1 MFVFAVHFAFCQH
14 LDIYYTTVDILC
26 SYMMYWSVGSIYT
39 LSLRV
44 FSYSR
49 LNNAMTH
56 PLRGPRLMMTFHASL
71 VSGELD
77 AKPSFTMEVG
87 LVHFQSTFQ
96 DSNGPQY
103 SSVPAWVLETM
114 PRPEI
119 MTEFNISPVMPSLI
133 KRFLR
138 KLPNAS
144 APGPDRISYLH
155 LKKLP
160 STHHFLATLFS
171 NIILTNHR
179 SPTIWCKGILRLI
192 HKGGDTESLENFC
205 PIALTSCVGKLLHRI
220 LASRLVEFMMANN
233 IINPELQKG
242 FLSGNPK
249 VFEHVLS
256 LNAIIDNAKQHS
268 LPLSMT
274 FIDLRNAFGSV
285 PNKLISDMLH
295 HIYVPVQLQ
304 EYVSHTY
311 SKLTAEIHTDNW
323 KSPPFQIS
331 RGVFQGDTLS
341 PLLFLLSF
349 NPIISYIDH
358 FPTCGSQMS
367 LQLPDTAGLPPANSH
382 IYLFSHF
389 PSSHHISL
397 CRFKGLR
404 TVTAQIISIGLRT
417 WVSPVYRA
425 PYAVMKLRFFRNQK
439 HTAIIT
445 YISTIII

>member
-1 MFVFAVHFAFCQH
+1 MITWHRAMNPF
-14 LDIYYTTVDILC
+14 
-26 SYMMYWSVGSIYT
+26 
-39 LSLRV
+39 RN
-44 FSYSR
+44 SR
-49 LNNAMTH
+49 LATAPH

-87 LVHFQSTFQ
+87 RVHFQSTFQ

-103 SSVPAWVLETM
+103 ASVPAWVLETM

-119 MTEFNISPVMPSLI
+119 MTEFSISPVTPSLI

-179 SPTIWCKGILRLI
+179 SPTIWCKGILHLI

-205 PIALTSCVGKLLHRI
+205 PISLTSCVGKLLHRI

-274 FIDLRNAFGSV
+274 FIDLRNAFGSA
-285 PNKLISDMLH
+285 PHKLISDMLH
-295 HIYVPVQLQ
+295 HIHVPAQIQ
-304 EYVSHTY
+304 EYMC
-311 SKLTAEIHTDNW
+311 LT
-323 KSPPFQIS
+323 
-331 RGVFQGDTLS
+331 RTL
-341 PLLFLLSF
+341 
-349 NPIISYIDH
+349 N
-358 FPTCGSQMS
+358 
-367 LQLPDTAGLPPANSH
+367 
-382 IYLFSHF
+382 
-389 PSSHHISL
+389 
-397 CRFKGLR
+397 
-404 TVTAQIISIGLRT
+404 
-417 WVSPVYRA
+417 
-425 PYAVMKLRFFRNQK
+425 
-439 HTAIIT
+439 
-445 YISTIII
+445 